1 MQQNSSNPY
10 INSAELDRP
19 NIPDRIVNITNA
31 GEIIV
36 NITNENVSRRARV
49 REHVN
54 PLAKKY
60 SVAIAPPVWTEVY
73 ADWSKP
79 LSLDIGS
86 ARGRYILQMAQLKP
100 DWNFLGL
107 EIREPLVDR
116 CNEVRDELGLKN
128 LHYIFC
134 NANVSLAG
142 LLTKGSLHE
151 VTIQFPDPWFKRRQ
165 QKRRAVQP
173 ELVATLAELLVP
185 NADVFLQSDVLEVAE
200 DMRQHFDANDNFIN
214 LAGAGNFADDSIF
227 PEHIPTE
234 RESSVISQ
242 GLPVYRAYFKRK

>member
-1 MQQNSSNPY
+1 MLKNMQQNSLTPHK
-10 INSAELDRP
+10 
-19 NIPDRIVNITNA
+19 IVNVTNV
-31 GEIIV
+31 GEVVV
-36 NITNENVSRRARV
+36 NVTNENVSRRARV

-54 PLAKKY
+54 PLARKY
-60 SVAIAPPVWTEVY
+60 SFAIVPPVWTEIY
-73 ADWSKP
+73 TDWSKP

-116 CNEVRDELGLKN
+116 CNEVCDELGLTN

-142 LLTKGSLHE
+142 LLTKNSLHE
-151 VTIQFPDPWFKRRQ
+151 VTVQFPDPWFKRRQ
-165 QKRRAVQP
+165 QKRRTVQP

-185 NADVFLQSDVLEVAE
+185 NAPVFLQSDILEVAE
-200 DMRQHFDANDNFIN
+200 DMRQHFENNDNFIN
-214 LAGAGNFADDSIF
+214 LAGKGNFADDTIF
-227 PEHIPTE
+227 PEHILTE
-234 RESSVISQ
+234 RESSVLSQ
-242 GLPVYRAYFKRK
+242 GLPIYRVYLKRK

>member
-1 MQQNSSNPY
+1 MQDPLTPPS
-10 INSAELDRP
+10 RP
-19 NIPDRIVNITNA
+19 PITEPVT
-31 GEIIV
+31 EIIV
-36 NITNENVSRRARV
+36 NISNENVSRRARV

-60 SVAIAPPVWTEVY
+60 SVAIAPPVWTEIY
-73 ADWSKP
+73 ADCSRR

-116 CNEVRDELGLKN
+116 CNEVRDELELKN

-142 LLTKGSLHE
+142 LLTQNSLHE

-173 ELVATLAELLVP
+173 ELVETLADLLVP
-185 NADVFLQSDVLEVAE
+185 DADVFLQSDVLEVAE
-200 DMRQHFDANDNFIN
+200 DMRHHFEAHQSFIN
-214 LAGAGNFADDSIF
+214 LAGIGNFANNSLF

-242 GLPVYRAYFKRK
+242 GLPVYRVHLKRK

>member
-1 MQQNSSNPY
+1 MLNNMQQNSSTPHK
-10 INSAELDRP
+10 
-19 NIPDRIVNITNA
+19 IVNVTNA
-31 GEIIV
+31 GEVVV
-36 NITNENVSRRARV
+36 NVSNENVSRRARV

-60 SVAIAPPVWTEVY
+60 SVAIAPPVWTEIY

-86 ARGRYILQMAQLKP
+86 ARGRYILQMSQLKP

-116 CNEVRDELGLKN
+116 CNEVRDELGLTN

-142 LLTKGSLHE
+142 LLTKNSLHE
-151 VTIQFPDPWFKRRQ
+151 VTVQFPDPWFKRRQ
-165 QKRRAVQP
+165 QKRRTVQP

-185 NADVFLQSDVLEVAE
+185 NAPVFLQSDILEVAE
-200 DMRQHFDANDNFIN
+200 DMRQHFEDNENFIN
-214 LAGAGNFADDSIF
+214 LAGKGNFADDTIF

-234 RESSVISQ
+234 RESSVLSQ
-242 GLPVYRAYFKRK
+242 GLPVYRAYLKRK

>member
-1 MQQNSSNPY
+1 MLNNMQQNSSLPHK
-10 INSAELDRP
+10 
-19 NIPDRIVNITNA
+19 IVNVTNA
-31 GEIIV
+31 GEVVV
-36 NITNENVSRRARV
+36 NVTNENVSRRARV

-60 SVAIAPPVWTEVY
+60 SVAIAPPVWTEIY
-73 ADWSKP
+73 ADCSKP

-116 CNEVRDELGLKN
+116 CNEVRDELGLTN

-142 LLTKGSLHE
+142 LLTKNSLHE
-151 VTIQFPDPWFKRRQ
+151 VTVQFPDPWFKRRQ
-165 QKRRAVQP
+165 QKRRTVQP

-185 NADVFLQSDVLEVAE
+185 NASVFLQSDILEVAE
-200 DMRQHFDANDNFIN
+200 DMRLHFEDNENFTN
-214 LAGAGNFADDSIF
+214 LAGKGNFADDTIF

-234 RESSVISQ
+234 RESSVLSQ
-242 GLPVYRAYFKRK
+242 GLPVYRVYLKRK

>member
-1 MQQNSSNPY
+1 MQQNSSTPHK
-10 INSAELDRP
+10 
-19 NIPDRIVNITNA
+19 IVNVTNA
-31 GEIIV
+31 GEVVV
-36 NITNENVSRRARV
+36 NVSNENVSRRARV

-60 SVAIAPPVWTEVY
+60 SVAIAPPVWTEIY

-86 ARGRYILQMAQLKP
+86 ARGRYILQMSQLKP

-116 CNEVRDELGLKN
+116 CNEVRDELGLTN

-142 LLTKGSLHE
+142 LLTKNSLHE
-151 VTIQFPDPWFKRRQ
+151 VTVQFPDPWFKRRQ
-165 QKRRAVQP
+165 QKRRTVQP

-185 NADVFLQSDVLEVAE
+185 NAPVFLQSDILEVAE
-200 DMRQHFDANDNFIN
+200 DMRQHFEDNENFIN
-214 LAGAGNFADDSIF
+214 LAGKGNFADDTIF

-234 RESSVISQ
+234 RESSVLSQ
-242 GLPVYRAYFKRK
+242 GLPVYRAYLKRK

>member
-1 MQQNSSNPY
+1 MQDPSTPQPNPSS
-10 INSAELDRP
+10 S
-19 NIPDRIVNITNA
+19 
-31 GEIIV
+31 EIIV
-36 NITNENVSRRARV
+36 NISNENVSRRARV

-60 SVAIAPPVWTEVY
+60 SVAIAPPVWSEVY
-73 ADWSKP
+73 ADCSRN

-116 CNEVRDELGLKN
+116 CNEVRDELDLKN

-134 NANVSLAG
+134 NANVSLSG

-151 VTIQFPDPWFKRRQ
+151 VTVQFPDPWFKRRQ

-200 DMRQHFDANDNFIN
+200 DMRQHFDANENFIN
-214 LAGAGNFADDSIF
+214 LAGTGNFADDSIF

-242 GLPVYRAYFKRK
+242 SLPVYRAYFKRKS

>member
-1 MQQNSSNPY
+1 MQNPPTPQSNPPT
-10 INSAELDRP
+10 S
-19 NIPDRIVNITNA
+19 
-31 GEIIV
+31 EIIV
-36 NITNENVSRRARV
+36 NICNENVSRRARV

-60 SVAIAPPVWTEVY
+60 SVAIAPPVWTDIY

-79 LSLDIGS
+79 LSLDIGC
-86 ARGRYILQMAQLKP
+86 ARGRYILQMSQLRP

-116 CNEVRDELGLKN
+116 CNEVRDELDFQN

-142 LLTKGSLHE
+142 LLTEKSLHE
-151 VTIQFPDPWFKRRQ
+151 VTVQFPDPWFKRRQ
-165 QKRRAVQP
+165 QKRRTVQP
-173 ELVATLAELLVP
+173 ELVATLANLLVA
-185 NADVFLQSDVLEVAE
+185 NASVFLQSDILEVAE
-200 DMRQHFDANDNFIN
+200 DMRLNFEANDNFIN
-214 LAGAGNFADDSIF
+214 LAGSGNFADDSIF
-227 PEHIPTE
+227 PEHVPTE

-242 GLPVYRAYFKRK
+242 GLPVYRTYLKRK

>member
-1 MQQNSSNPY
+1 MQNFSSTEPNE
-10 INSAELDRP
+10 SLSDRQ
-19 NIPDRIVNITNA
+19 
-31 GEIIV
+31 IIV
-36 NITNENVSRRARV
+36 NITNENVSKRARV

-60 SVAIAPPVWTEVY
+60 STAIAPPIWTDTY
-73 ADWSKP
+73 SDWSQP

-107 EIREPLVDR
+107 EIRESLVDR
-116 CNEVRDELGLKN
+116 CNEVRTELGLTN

-142 LLTKGSLHE
+142 LLTKGILHE

-185 NADVFLQSDVLEVAE
+185 NAPVFLQSDIYDVAE
-200 DMRQHFDANDNFIN
+200 DMRQHFEANDNFIN
-214 LAGAGNFADDSIF
+214 LAGVGQFADEKNF

-242 GLPVYRAYFKRK
+242 GLPIYRAYFKRK

>member
-1 MQQNSSNPY
+1 VFTKNQTNPPTT
-10 INSAELDRP
+10 E
-19 NIPDRIVNITNA
+19 IV
-31 GEIIV
+31 V
-36 NITNENVSRRARV
+36 NVSNKNVSTRARV

-60 SVAIAPPVWTEVY
+60 SVAIAPPVWTDVY

-116 CNEVRDELGLKN
+116 CNEVRDELNLKN

-142 LLTKGSLHE
+142 LLTPDSLHE

-173 ELVATLAELLVP
+173 ELVSTLAELLVS
-185 NADVFLQSDVLEVAE
+185 NGDVFLQSDVFEVAE
-200 DMRQHFDANDNFIN
+200 DMRQHFDANDSFIN
-214 LAGAGNFADDSIF
+214 VAGAGSFADDSIF

-234 RESSVISQ
+234 RESSVRSQ
-242 GLPVYRAYFKRK
+242 GLPVYRAYFKRR

>member
-1 MQQNSSNPY
+1 MLNTMQQNSPT
-10 INSAELDRP
+10 P
-19 NIPDRIVNITNA
+19 HKIVNVTNA
-31 GEIIV
+31 GEVVV
-36 NITNENVSRRARV
+36 NVTNENVSRRARV

-60 SVAIAPPVWTEVY
+60 SVAIAPPVWTEIY
-73 ADWSKP
+73 ADWSKS

-116 CNEVRDELGLKN
+116 CNEVRDEIGLTN

-142 LLTKGSLHE
+142 LLTKNSLHE
-151 VTIQFPDPWFKRRQ
+151 VTVQFPDPWFKRRQ
-165 QKRRAVQP
+165 QKRRTVQP
-173 ELVATLAELLVP
+173 ELVTTLAELLVP
-185 NADVFLQSDVLEVAE
+185 NASVFLQSDILEVAE
-200 DMRQHFDANDNFIN
+200 DMRQHFEDNENFIN
-214 LAGAGNFADDSIF
+214 LAGKGNFADDNIF

-234 RESSVISQ
+234 RESSVLSQ
-242 GLPVYRAYFKRK
+242 GLPVYRVYLKRR

>member
-1 MQQNSSNPY
+1 MPPLLVGFYFEVFLNTMQNSFSQ
-10 INSAELDRP
+10 P
-19 NIPDRIVNITNA
+19 NL
-31 GEIIV
+31 GEIV
-36 NITNENVSRRARV
+36 SNITNENVSKRARV

-60 SVAIAPPVWTEVY
+60 SVAIAPPIWTEVY

-86 ARGRYILQMAQLKP
+86 ARGRYILQMSQFKP

-116 CNEVRDELGLKN
+116 CNEVRDELDLTN

-134 NANVSLAG
+134 NANVSLSG
-142 LLTKGSLHE
+142 LLTKDSLHE

-185 NADVFLQSDVLEVAE
+185 DAPVFLQSDVFEVAE
-200 DMRQHFDANDNFIN
+200 DMRQHFDANENFIN
-214 LAGAGNFADDSIF
+214 LAGAGQFASDHIF

-242 GLPVYRAYFKRK
+242 GLPIYRAYFKRK

>member
-1 MQQNSSNPY
+1 MFTKNQTNPPTT
-10 INSAELDRP
+10 E
-19 NIPDRIVNITNA
+19 IV
-31 GEIIV
+31 V
-36 NITNENVSRRARV
+36 NVSNKNVSTRARV

-60 SVAIAPPVWTEVY
+60 SVAIAPPVWTDVY

-116 CNEVRDELGLKN
+116 CNEVRDELNLKN

-142 LLTKGSLHE
+142 LLTPDSLHE

-173 ELVATLAELLVP
+173 ELVSTLAELLVS
-185 NADVFLQSDVLEVAE
+185 NGDVFLQSDVFEVAE
-200 DMRQHFDANDNFIN
+200 DMRQHFDANDSFIN
-214 LAGAGNFADDSIF
+214 VAGAGSFADDSIF

-234 RESSVISQ
+234 RESSVRSQ
-242 GLPVYRAYFKRK
+242 GLPVYRAYFKRR

>member
-1 MQQNSSNPY
+1 MQNSLLPESGLGDRKIVSN
-10 INSAELDRP
+10 IC
-19 NIPDRIVNITNA
+19 
-31 GEIIV
+31 
-36 NITNENVSRRARV
+36 NENVSRRARV

-60 SVAIAPPVWTEVY
+60 SMAIAPPVWTETY

-86 ARGRYILQMAQLKP
+86 ARGRYILQMAQLKL

-116 CNEVRDELGLKN
+116 CNEVRDELSLTN

-142 LLTKGSLHE
+142 LLTQGSLHE

-173 ELVATLAELLVP
+173 ELVATLAKLLVSDAP
-185 NADVFLQSDVLEVAE
+185 VFLQSDIFEVAE
-200 DMRQHFDANDNFIN
+200 DMRQHFDANENFIN
-214 LAGAGNFADDSIF
+214 LAGAGSFADQNTF

-234 RESSVISQ
+234 RENSVISQ
-242 GLPVYRAYFKRK
+242 GLPIYRAYFKRK